1 MNHLDEISVEELQ
14 EALDKVEGNKPTQR
28 LLAAIAYKNGVT
40 QTELAEWHDT
50 GRRTI
55 YSWLKRLD
63 IDESLEQAVTD
74 NKRTGRKRKLSES
87 QQKEFEEVVHN
98 PPREV
103 GIDAPA
109 STPALVQHYLEETYG
124 VEYLIPSCRRLLKE
138 AGLSYQKPRRS
149 AAEADEAEQEEFH
162 DEFKKKR
169 QEIDAT
175 VVCIDQTKKS
185 VRVEPR
191 AAWFPRGTRP
201 SVKLSGQRDWTCLL
215 GAITEDGDRFF
226 SRFEEYV
233 TADHAKHFIVAL
245 CEECEDDLIVVLDGA
260 PYFQASA
267 VTDLAARDD
276 LAFVTLPAYS
286 PELNPVE
293 ECWRQLQ
300 SALSNRFFD
309 SLDELITAIDTA
321 LDQLSIPEV
330 SNYF

>member
-1 MNHLDEISVEELQ
+1 MDHLDDISVEELHD
-14 EALDKVEGNKPTQR
+14 ALDNVEGRKPTQR

-40 QTELAEWHDT
+40 QTELAEWHNT

-63 IDESLEQAVTD
+63 TDESLEQAVTD
-74 NKRTGRKRKLSES
+74 AHRSGRKRKLSEKE
-87 QQKEFEEVVHN
+87 QQEFEETVHRS
-98 PPREV
+98 PEEV
-103 GIDAPA
+103 GFDAPA
-109 STPALVQHYLEETYG
+109 WTPALVQQHLAETYD
-124 VEYLIPSCRRLLKE
+124 VEYSIPSCRRLLKE
-138 AGLSYQKPRRS
+138 AGLSFQKPRRT
-149 AAEADEAEQEEFH
+149 AAESDAEDQETFRE
-162 DEFKKKR
+162 ELKKKR
-169 QEIDAT
+169 REMDAT

-185 VRVEPR
+185 VQVEPR

-201 SVKLSGQRDWTCLL
+201 SVELSGQRDWTCLL

-233 TADHAKHFIVAL
+233 TADHAKHFILAL
-245 CEECEDDLIVVLDGA
+245 CQEFEDDLIIVLDGA
-260 PYFQASA
+260 PYFRASA

-300 SALSNRFFD
+300 AALSNRFFD
-309 SLDELITAIDTA
+309 SLNELTTAIDTA
-321 LDQLSIPEV
+321 IDQLSLPEV

>member
-1 MNHLDEISVEELQ
+1 MDHLDKISVKELQ
-14 EALDKVEGNKPTQR
+14 DALDNVEGKKPTQR

-40 QTELAEWHDT
+40 QTELAEWYDVQ
-50 GRRTI
+50 RRTI

-63 IDESLEQAVTD
+63 TDESLERAVTD
-74 NKRTGRKRKLSES
+74 AHRSGRKRKLSEEE
-87 QQKEFEEVVHN
+87 QETFEETVHES
-98 PPREV
+98 PEEV

-109 STPALVQHYLEETYG
+109 WTPALVQQYLDETYD
-124 VEYLIPSCRRLLKE
+124 VEYSLPSCRRLLKE
-138 AGLSYQKPRRS
+138 AGLSYQKPRRT
-149 AAEADEAEQEEFH
+149 AAEAEADEQETFH
-162 DEFKKKR
+162 EELKKKR
-169 QEIDAT
+169 REMDAT
-175 VVCIDQTKKS
+175 VVCLDQTKKS
-185 VRVEPR
+185 VQVEPR

-201 SVKLSGQRDWTCLL
+201 AVELSGQRDWTCLL

-233 TADHAKHFIVAL
+233 TAAHAKNFILAL
-245 CEECEDDLIVVLDGA
+245 CNEFQDNLIVVLDGA

-293 ECWRQLQ
+293 ECWRQLK

-309 SLDELITAIDTA
+309 SLSELTTAIDTA
-321 LDQLSIPEV
+321 LDQLSIPKV